1 MVPHHHTVM
10 VSHIPYCCVTAH
22 LCVGLLTI
30 GGMFVSQGFRGTQ
43 GHPGMHRN
51 LGKQVMQQMNQQQQG
66 QQAAKDVVKPIKDTN
81 VLLKDVAG
89 IAKSL

>member
-43 GHPGMHRN
+43 GMHRN

-89 IAKSL
+89 ITKSL